1 VLYECF
7 KCEILFYSICVMLKT
22 SAMATCKPSENK
34 RNKHKD
40 GVINN
45 LKDLFGNV
53 LHIDIIRTVASEC
66 DFDGKFTKTSK

>member
-1 VLYECF
+1 
-7 KCEILFYSICVMLKT
+7 
-22 SAMATCKPSENK
+22 MATCKPSENK